1 MSLDIFFPS
10 GLKNIGAK
18 GNACITICRGH
29 CVKSPTIR
37 DIGHIVKFHMLVN
50 IFSLGI
56 IGDLQTYTLLE
67 R

>member
-1 MSLDIFFPS
+1 MCHVYPPRAGNGVSLM
-10 GLKNIGAK
+10 
-18 GNACITICRGH
+18 
-29 CVKSPTIR
+29 